1 MVSEGAEMNR
11 AHPIKDK
18 AGAPGTGAPKTKTP
32 GAVAAAPGAGTL
44 DNQHDDCA
52 ATDDGARKVF
62 ASLQAHAAMQGWRL
76 DALHD
81 VRGRPCYVLHRWG
94 RAIDCTD
101 IDAVRAALVRMGC
114 AP

>member
-1 MVSEGAEMNR
+1 MKR
-11 AHPIKDK
+11 ACPIKDQES
-18 AGAPGTGAPKTKTP
+18 APVTGAPNTKTP

-52 ATDDGARKVF
+52 STDDGARKVF

-81 VRGRPCYVLHRWG
+81 VRGRPCYVLLRWG